1 MIKSIYIKDFVIIDE
16 INLEFNQGFSAFTGE
31 TGAGKSIIVDAI
43 SYLKGQR
50 IDTTVIKKGANQAI
64 IEGVFLIDDCFE
76 LKEKLK
82 DAEIEVED
90 ELIVTRIISQ
100 QKNSIKINHRNVTL
114 SFLKDCLSQYID
126 IHSQHD
132 SQYLLAANNH
142 IHLLDTYIQDVT
154 LSQEVKEKYLK
165 LKKIEEEYDIAI
177 NQTYN
182 LQDLDY
188 FKFQLEEITNADI
201 KENEDL
207 ELEEQEKQLKTYEK
221 SFETMNTVIESIE
234 HNQVLTHI
242 YTSYKKLNELS
253 EFEELASRL
262 HSAYLELEDIYE
274 SIANYIHSID
284 YSLDQINEI
293 QQRLFIINRLKR
305 KYQFTIQ
312 GIFNAK
318 KEFEEKIHSI
328 EHRGVV
334 LEQLQEQLF
343 IAKDEFYFAANALSK
358 VRKQKALELE
368 KHIQQHLKDLMLNN
382 AQFKIQLHEGK
393 VSSDGIDEV
402 EFYVAM
408 NLNQALQPLT
418 KVASGG
424 ELSRLMLGIKTVF
437 SQLQGIK
444 TIIFDEIDTGVSGPI
459 ASVIGQKMLEI
470 SMNTQVFA
478 VTHLAQVA
486 ACSNYHYHVC
496 KKDKDNHTVTDV
508 TLLNY
513 KQRIE
518 QLAYISNDVLSESSL
533 KAAEELLK
541 KNQQDIYG

>member
-50 IDTTVIKKGANQAI
+50 IDVSVIKKGASQAI
-64 IEGVFLIDDCFE
+64 IEGVFLIDDCFD

-82 DAEIEVED
+82 DAEIEVEN
-90 ELIVTRIISQ
+90 ELIITRIISQ

-114 SFLKDCLSQYID
+114 SFLKDCLGQYID

-142 IHLLDTYIQDVT
+142 IHLLDTYIQDTT
-154 LSQEVKEKYLK
+154 LIKEVKEKYLQ
-165 LKKIEEEYDIAI
+165 LKKAEEEYDIAI

-188 FKFQLEEITNADI
+188 FKFQLEEINNADI

-221 SFETMNTVIESIE
+221 SFETINALIELIE
-234 HNQVLTHI
+234 HNQVLAHI

-262 HSAYLELEDIYE
+262 HSAYLEVEDIYE
-274 SIANYIHSID
+274 SINNYIHSID
-284 YSLDQINEI
+284 YSLDQVNEI

-318 KEFEEKIHSI
+318 KEFEEKIHNI
-328 EHRGVV
+328 EHRSVV
-334 LEQLQEQLF
+334 LEQLQKQLH
-343 IAKDEFYFAANALSK
+343 IAKEEFYFASNTLSK
-358 VRKQKALELE
+358 IRKQKALELE
-368 KHIQQHLKDLMLNN
+368 KHIQQHLEDLMLNN
-382 AQFKIQLHEGK
+382 AQFKIQICEGK
-393 VSSDGIDEV
+393 VSSDGIDDV

-408 NLNQALQPLT
+408 NLNQSLQPLT

-486 ACSNYHYHVC
+486 SCSNYHYHVC
-496 KKDKDNHTVTDV
+496 KKDKDTHTVTDV

-513 KQRIE
+513 QQRIE

>member
-31 TGAGKSIIVDAI
+31 TGAGKSIIIDAI

-50 IDTTVIKKGANQAI
+50 IDTSVIKKGANKAI

-242 YTSYKKLNELS
+242 YTFINIFKL
-253 EFEELASRL
+253 
-262 HSAYLELEDIYE
+262 
-274 SIANYIHSID
+274 
-284 YSLDQINEI
+284 
-293 QQRLFIINRLKR
+293 
-305 KYQFTIQ
+305 
-312 GIFNAK
+312 
-318 KEFEEKIHSI
+318 
-328 EHRGVV
+328 
-334 LEQLQEQLF
+334 
-343 IAKDEFYFAANALSK
+343 
-358 VRKQKALELE
+358 
-368 KHIQQHLKDLMLNN
+368 
-382 AQFKIQLHEGK
+382 
-393 VSSDGIDEV
+393 
-402 EFYVAM
+402 
-408 NLNQALQPLT
+408 
-418 KVASGG
+418 
-424 ELSRLMLGIKTVF
+424 
-437 SQLQGIK
+437 
-444 TIIFDEIDTGVSGPI
+444 
-459 ASVIGQKMLEI
+459 
-470 SMNTQVFA
+470 
-478 VTHLAQVA
+478 
-486 ACSNYHYHVC
+486 
-496 KKDKDNHTVTDV
+496 
-508 TLLNY
+508 
-513 KQRIE
+513 
-518 QLAYISNDVLSESSL
+518 
-533 KAAEELLK
+533 
-541 KNQQDIYG
+541 

>member
-50 IDTTVIKKGANQAI
+50 IDVSVIKKGASQAI
-64 IEGVFLIDDCFE
+64 IEGVFLIDDCFD

-82 DAEIEVED
+82 DAEIEVEN
-90 ELIVTRIISQ
+90 ELIITRIISQ

-142 IHLLDTYIQDVT
+142 IHLLDTYIQDTT
-154 LSQEVKEKYLK
+154 LIKEVKEKYLQ
-165 LKKIEEEYDIAI
+165 LKKAEEEYDIAI

-188 FKFQLEEITNADI
+188 FKFQLEEINNADI

-221 SFETMNTVIESIE
+221 SFETINALIELIE
-234 HNQVLTHI
+234 HNQVLAHI

-262 HSAYLELEDIYE
+262 HSAYLEVEDIYE
-274 SIANYIHSID
+274 SINNYIHSID
-284 YSLDQINEI
+284 YSLDQVNEI

-318 KEFEEKIHSI
+318 KEFEEKIHNI
-328 EHRGVV
+328 EHRSVV
-334 LEQLQEQLF
+334 LEQLQKQLH
-343 IAKDEFYFAANALSK
+343 IAKEEFYFASNTLSK
-358 VRKQKALELE
+358 IRKQKALELE

-382 AQFKIQLHEGK
+382 AQFKIQICEGK
-393 VSSDGIDEV
+393 VSSDGIDDV

-408 NLNQALQPLT
+408 NLNQSLQPLT

-486 ACSNYHYHVC
+486 SCSNYHYHVC
-496 KKDKDNHTVTDV
+496 KKDKDTHTVTDV

-513 KQRIE
+513 QQRIE

>member
-50 IDTTVIKKGANQAI
+50 IDVSVIKKGASQAI
-64 IEGVFLIDDCFE
+64 IEGVFLIDDCFD

-82 DAEIEVED
+82 DAEIEVEN
-90 ELIVTRIISQ
+90 ELIITRIISQ

-142 IHLLDTYIQDVT
+142 IHLLDTYIQDTT
-154 LSQEVKEKYLK
+154 LIKEVKEKYLQ
-165 LKKIEEEYDIAI
+165 LKKAEEEYDIAI

-221 SFETMNTVIESIE
+221 SFETINALIELIE
-234 HNQVLTHI
+234 HNQVLAHI

-318 KEFEEKIHSI
+318 KEFEEKNS
-328 EHRGVV
+328 
-334 LEQLQEQLF
+334 
-343 IAKDEFYFAANALSK
+343 
-358 VRKQKALELE
+358 
-368 KHIQQHLKDLMLNN
+368 
-382 AQFKIQLHEGK
+382 
-393 VSSDGIDEV
+393 
-402 EFYVAM
+402 
-408 NLNQALQPLT
+408 
-418 KVASGG
+418 
-424 ELSRLMLGIKTVF
+424 
-437 SQLQGIK
+437 
-444 TIIFDEIDTGVSGPI
+444 
-459 ASVIGQKMLEI
+459 
-470 SMNTQVFA
+470 
-478 VTHLAQVA
+478 
-486 ACSNYHYHVC
+486 
-496 KKDKDNHTVTDV
+496 
-508 TLLNY
+508 
-513 KQRIE
+513 
-518 QLAYISNDVLSESSL
+518 
-533 KAAEELLK
+533 
-541 KNQQDIYG
+541 

>member
-50 IDTTVIKKGANQAI
+50 IDVSVIKKGASQAI
-64 IEGVFLIDDCFE
+64 IEGVFLIDDCFD

-82 DAEIEVED
+82 DAEIEVEN
-90 ELIVTRIISQ
+90 ELIITRIISQ

-142 IHLLDTYIQDVT
+142 IHLLDTYIQDTT
-154 LSQEVKEKYLK
+154 LIKEVKEKYLQ
-165 LKKIEEEYDIAI
+165 LKKAEEEYDIAI

-188 FKFQLEEITNADI
+188 FKFQLEEINNADI

-221 SFETMNTVIESIE
+221 SFETINALIELIE
-234 HNQVLTHI
+234 HNQVLAHI

-262 HSAYLELEDIYE
+262 HSAYLEVEDIYE
-274 SIANYIHSID
+274 SINNYIHSID
-284 YSLDQINEI
+284 YSLDQVNEI

-318 KEFEEKIHSI
+318 KEFEEKIHNI
-328 EHRGVV
+328 EHRSVV
-334 LEQLQEQLF
+334 LEQLQKQLH
-343 IAKDEFYFAANALSK
+343 IAKEEFYFASNTLSK
-358 VRKQKALELE
+358 IRKQKALELE
-368 KHIQQHLKDLMLNN
+368 KHIQQHLEDLMLNN
-382 AQFKIQLHEGK
+382 AQFKIQICEGK
-393 VSSDGIDEV
+393 VSSDGIDDV

-408 NLNQALQPLT
+408 NLNQSLQPLT

-486 ACSNYHYHVC
+486 SCSNYHYHVC
-496 KKDKDNHTVTDV
+496 KKDKDTHTVTDV

-513 KQRIE
+513 QQRIE